1 MKLKNVLK
9 SMLVILIIAGTYSC
23 KEKNENKT
31 QSDET
36 EKKAKVFNFD
46 NKTELS
52 QFNKL
57 NLDET
62 HPNLLNPQISK
73 TDYNSVVKSWTGLH
87 QNIGKYL
94 SDKKFTWNAKD
105 STITIIQKFYFN
117 KNGEIENYFFRIKN
131 KEVSKEK
138 KEQFANLISD
148 FSKSN
153 KIDFKK
159 NECFAQCGKAKYL
172 NK

>member
-1 MKLKNVLK
+1 MKLKNALK
-9 SMLVILIIAGTYSC
+9 SMLIILIIIGTYSC
-23 KEKNENKT
+23 KEKNKT
-31 QSDET
+31 QSNEI

-73 TDYNSVVKSWTGLH
+73 TDYNSVVDSWKDLH

-94 SDKKFTWNAKD
+94 SDKKFTWNVKD

-117 KNGEIENYFFRIKN
+117 KDGKIENYFFRIKN
-131 KEVSKEK
+131 KDVSKEK

-148 FSKSN
+148 FTKSN
-153 KIDFKK
+153 KIGFIKDKS
-159 NECFAQCGKAKYL
+159 FAQCGKAKYL